1 MSVVDLDKVPTGH
14 EVSVTI
20 EKSESDGDA
29 RLRRTRELVL
39 MVCAVV
45 GAGTFLFICYQT
57 VTNPA
62 SSADDKKWATSII
75 TAVVG
80 GLVGA
85 LVKK

>member
-1 MSVVDLDKVPTGH
+1 VSSIDFDKVPTGH
-14 EVSVTI
+14 EVSVKV
-20 EKSESDGDA
+20 EKSEAAGDA
-29 RLRRTRELVL
+29 WVRRLRELVL
-39 MVCAVV
+39 MTCAVF
-45 GAGTFLFICYQT
+45 GAGTFLWICFQT
-57 VTNPA
+57 ITNPS